1 VDGLANSTA
10 LIQVA
15 TVEITKLGGAMS
27 APVRYIDRTRD
38 YYLGQGYDKPYEWA
52 HHDDA
57 PFTPLTKPLSDS
69 RVAIVS
75 TSDIAVRKPDGDRD
89 RDNEF
94 AVGNVYSLPSDTACD
109 DP

>member
-1 VDGLANSTA
+1 
-10 LIQVA
+10 
-15 TVEITKLGGAMS
+15 MS

-57 PFTPLTKPLSDS
+57 PFTPLIKPLAES

-75 TSDIAVRKPDGDRD
+75 TSDIAIKSRMGIAIATTISPLAMSIHFRLIHQSICSIRAKSTMTSMR
-89 RDNEF
+89 RL
-94 AVGNVYSLPSDTACD
+94 STT
-109 DP
+109 